1 MQKLQLPVNR
11 REFIRHSLLSLAAS
25 HFFPLKSLAGLSA
38 LAATQNYLPIIEARS
53 ASTSDF
59 TGDESDRAH
68 EILWDKDNY
77 IQRRGGIPAPSLF
90 AETVVVGGGM
100 SGLISA
106 YLLRDKKPVL
116 LEQASRFG
124 GNSKG
129 EVFMG
134 SPFSIGA
141 AYISVPDA
149 QSLSL
154 RLLTELGLT
163 QMGRLE
169 SDTTVIAQGRPV
181 PKFWDGAAAP
191 GAENQFRAFYAL
203 MKQINHSSYPELPY
217 RNDRQGWD
225 RLSFKDWTIRQFKTV
240 HPYLAEF
247 IELYCESS
255 FAATASE
262 VSAYQAL
269 NFLSADIAGIVALP
283 GGNSMIAQKLLE
295 RLRAS
300 VPPANLQSGAL
311 VFDIAPN
318 AQGVQICFEDA
329 QRNLRTIQAR
339 NCVYAAPKFTA
350 EKVIRG
356 MDPNQARAIEQIEYR
371 AYVVGNIVLKKPVNP
386 PAYDVFSLQGQP
398 PADPSA
404 MHPSDRAFSDFC
416 FANWAYPNASSPT
429 VLTAYKAYPY
439 QGARQFLFNPASHKK
454 HVDLFA
460 AEAMKILPLIGMN
473 GGDIAGIRVSRWGH
487 AIPVAATGL
496 LSSGVLDRASTPIA
510 GRIFFANQDC
520 FANPSF
526 ESALLASSR
535 AAQLVRR

>member
-1 MQKLQLPVNR
+1 MDLNVNR

-25 HFFPLKSLAGLSA
+25 HFFPLKSLASLSA
-38 LAATQNYLPIIEARS
+38 LAISQNYSPIVETRS
-53 ASTSDF
+53 PSTADF
-59 TGDESDRAH
+59 TGDELDRAH

-77 IQRRGGIPAPSLF
+77 IRSRGGIPAPSLV
-90 AETVVVGGGM
+90 ADTVVVGGGM

-106 YLLRDKKPVL
+106 YLLRDRKPVL

-149 QSLSL
+149 QSQSM

-181 PKFWDGAAAP
+181 PKFWEGAAAP
-191 GAENQFRAFYAL
+191 AAQNQFRTFYAL
-203 MKQINHSSYPELPY
+203 MRQINQSSYPELPY
-217 RNDRQGWD
+217 QNDRQGWD
-225 RLSFKDWTIRQFKTV
+225 RLSFKDWAIRQLGGTV
-240 HPYLAEF
+240 HPLLAEF

-262 VSAYQAL
+262 VSAYQAI
-269 NFLSADIAGIVALP
+269 NFLSADIAGIVAFP

-300 VPPANLQSGAL
+300 VPAANLQSGTL
-311 VFDIAPN
+311 VIDIAPN
-318 AQGVQICFEDA
+318 GQGVQICLEDA
-329 QRNLRTIQAR
+329 SRRLRTIQAR
-339 NCVYAAPKFTA
+339 NCIYAAPKFTA

-356 MDPNQARAIEQIEYR
+356 MDPNQVRAIEQIQYR
-371 AYVVGNIVLKKPVNP
+371 AYVVGNIVLKKPFNP

-398 PADPSA
+398 PAEPSA

-416 FANWAYPNASSPT
+416 FANWAYPSAATPT

-439 QGARQFLFNPASHKK
+439 EGARQFLFSPSSHQK
-454 HVDLFA
+454 HVTQFA
-460 AEAMKILPLIGMN
+460 NEASKILPLIGMN
-473 GGDIAGIRVSRWGH
+473 AGDIAGIRVSRWGH
-487 AIPVAATGL
+487 AIPVAAPGL
-496 LSSGVLDRASTPIA
+496 LSSGVLDRASAPIG
-510 GRIFFANQDC
+510 GRVFFANQDC

-526 ESALLASSR
+526 ESALLASVR
-535 AAQLVRR
+535 ATQLARR